1 MLLGLLRLREGARPM
16 YQWVLWLDNDATF
29 STRALHPWL
38 RGTPG
43 GAIRRHPREV
53 RLPLR
58 DLADNKQG
66 RAYHQPDV
74 VAEDDVCAVL
84 GKDMGGWRGVNAGTL
99 AGAARAERV
108 SSARSHFREARVGA
122 MAARNTRASHALL
135 DEWWDVPAREGAP
148 SMLTDFPAEQGAL
161 NTLLKR
167 GPLNDTFERCV
178 HVRPSADLYT
188 PGHFISHFT
197 GPHRACKR
205 RAPRRLSS
213 CRPGPDRRARAQ
225 VRLVAAR
232 GPAALLLSPLW
243 RAAGGLPLPPAKRRP
258 VRRAQPGGARPAS
271 RVPKVLP
278 RP

>member
-99 AGAARAERV
+99 AGAPRAERV
-108 SSARSHFREARVGA
+108 SSARSQFREARVGA

-205 RAPRRLSS
+205 RAPRRLFS
-213 CRPGPDRRARAQ
+213 CRPGPDRRLGPCAGTPR
-225 VRLVAAR
+225 RRPRTGCAASFATMASSR
-232 GPAALLLSPLW
+232 WPPSSACQTPP
-243 RAAGGLPLPPAKRRP
+243 RAASSARRC
-258 VRRAQPGGARPAS
+258 AACES
-271 RVPKVLP
+271 S
-278 RP
+278 